1 MEAAAICFGPPLRVE
16 IMRISRTMGLTVS
29 PPDTSLSVYIE
40 HRDDLLKYANRYLQ
54 DRAIAE
60 DVVQEAWIRL
70 SARDGQGEEIAHPL
84 SYLYSI
90 VRNLALDWMRRGPR
104 EKTVAT
110 ETPPWDTM
118 VDPSP
123 SSEVVVLHRD
133 EMRALMEAISEL
145 PEKVQMAF
153 RMYRLEEKTL
163 QQVAVHLNVSIPR
176 AHQMVREAGLH
187 ATERLFGDEDGLPKE
202 IFQTLP

>member
-1 MEAAAICFGPPLRVE
+1 M
-16 IMRISRTMGLTVS
+16 S
-29 PPDTSLSVYIE
+29 PSDSSLSIYIE
-40 HRDDLLKYANRYLQ
+40 HRDDLLNYANKYLQ

-70 SARDGQGEEIAHPL
+70 SARDGRGDEIGHPL

-104 EKTVAT
+104 EKTVTT

-145 PEKVQMAF
+145 SEKVQTAF

-163 QQVAVHLNVSIPR
+163 QEVASHLNVSIPR

-187 ATERLFGDEDGLPKE
+187 ATERLFGDEDGSPKE

>member
-1 MEAAAICFGPPLRVE
+1 M
-16 IMRISRTMGLTVS
+16 S
-29 PPDTSLSVYIE
+29 PSDSSLSIYIE
-40 HRDDLLKYANRYLQ
+40 HRDDLLNYANKYLQ

-70 SARDGQGEEIAHPL
+70 SARDGRGEEIGHPL

-104 EKTVAT
+104 EKTVAA
-110 ETPPWDTM
+110 EAPPWDAM

-123 SSEVVVLHRD
+123 SSETVVLHRD

-145 PEKVQMAF
+145 SEKVQTAF

-163 QQVAVHLNVSIPR
+163 QEVARHLNVSIPR

-187 ATERLFGDEDGLPKE
+187 ATARLFGDEDGSPKE

>member
-1 MEAAAICFGPPLRVE
+1 
-16 IMRISRTMGLTVS
+16 MGLAVS
-29 PPDTSLSVYIE
+29 APDTSLSVYIE
-40 HRDDLLKYANRYLQ
+40 NRDDLLKYADRYLQ

-110 ETPPWDTM
+110 EPPPWDM
-118 VDPSP
+118 IVDPSP

-145 PEKVQMAF
+145 PEKVQTAF

-187 ATERLFGDEDGLPKE
+187 ATERLFGDEDASPKE

>member
-1 MEAAAICFGPPLRVE
+1 
-16 IMRISRTMGLTVS
+16 VS
-29 PPDTSLSVYIE
+29 PSDSSLSIYIE
-40 HRDDLLKYANRYLQ
+40 HRDDLLNYANKYLQ

-70 SARDGQGEEIAHPL
+70 SARDGRGDEIGHPL

-104 EKTVAT
+104 EKTVTT

-145 PEKVQMAF
+145 SEKVQTAF

-163 QQVAVHLNVSIPR
+163 QEVASHLNVSIPR

-187 ATERLFGDEDGLPKE
+187 ATERLFGDEDGSPKE